1 MIRLIFLFVTLAV
14 TTLFIAACGG
24 TSESGLASIGAQA
37 GPAGAETPAPTVG
50 STTSDT
56 GLATAT
62 ATSTPTAEATGSQ
75 SATAEVATP
84 APTVAPTAASIPR
97 TTPAGSGGETA
108 AEAQPSS
115 TVTPAA
121 QAETPRTLITQA
133 LDSPG
138 LMWCLADKV
147 GMETVLQLSHRAPT
161 AQENYSIRL
170 CFFDKRE
177 IAAWDAEWPKRIDAA
192 FAPAVCGDKPTKD
205 FPASYYQGPLIDSHL
220 HIPQL
225 PDDTVGD
232 APVDGYVET
241 RGAESDLYDTIAK
254 EQRPLLGRTMDINRI
269 ACTLRNEG
277 SIKAFAFFP
286 TFPEITV
293 PAIEVAYRTVER
305 YPSLFVPFL
314 QASANGATTLAG
326 ESLEV
331 MLVSS
336 TVPVATLFR
345 NLRIVIVDE
354 VHAFAGT
361 DREAHFLSVLERIA
375 RYTEN
380 DIQRVGLSATIGNP
394 EAILRWLTGSS
405 KRKGRVVAPLKD
417 PAPRRL
423 SMTLCSSTADIAAAA
438 SVAAEGKKSLFFCE
452 SRSLTEAVAQRMR
465 ARDTEVF
472 VHHSS
477 VSKEERADAERN
489 FHDGINFCIAC
500 TSTLELGLDVA
511 AEHPERT
518 VGEGTVRGARAAEKQ
533 DGDQYFLHGNRAS
546 RLAGIG
552 QGC

>member
-1 MIRLIFLFVTLAV
+1 MIRSIFLFVTLAV
-14 TTLFIAACGG
+14 TTLLIAACGG

-121 QAETPRTLITQA
+121 QAEAPRTLIAQA

-331 MLVSS
+331 MLGVRPNLFFGFGEVGSSPTESDNPAPDSEIYTGDWEVVRDHGLAVWYHPGEGHIESLERAIQDFPEVTFIVHGDVIRPYIDGILDRNPNVYFTYNDIFDDLIPTFRFGEKEVFVSDM
-336 TVPVATLFR
+336 R
-345 NLRIVIVDE
+345 NDWDRLLDAAYAMYGSLIENHPDRYMW
-354 VHAFAGT
+354 GT
-361 DREAHFLSVLERIA
+361 DRGDIVWQYDEDIGQLLTEYARAFIGRFDPEIQEMIAYKNAERLIGD
-375 RYTEN
+375 Y
-380 DIQRVGLSATIGNP
+380 GNP
-394 EAILRWLTGSS
+394 
-405 KRKGRVVAPLKD
+405 
-417 PAPRRL
+417 
-423 SMTLCSSTADIAAAA
+423 
-438 SVAAEGKKSLFFCE
+438 
-452 SRSLTEAVAQRMR
+452 
-465 ARDTEVF
+465 
-472 VHHSS
+472 
-477 VSKEERADAERN
+477 
-489 FHDGINFCIAC
+489 
-500 TSTLELGLDVA
+500 
-511 AEHPERT
+511 
-518 VGEGTVRGARAAEKQ
+518 
-533 DGDQYFLHGNRAS
+533 
-546 RLAGIG
+546 
-552 QGC
+552 